1 MTHPE
6 IVTTLRALPDE
17 IDQLVHG
24 LSEDA
29 LRSRPTPDE
38 WSIKEV
44 CAHLRDAI
52 EIDGER
58 IRRMATEDDPFL
70 PAYDQEA
77 LAREKD
83 YRNESTPLILT
94 ALRAFLG
101 GLAYLLENLAQDE
114 WQRTGRHEERGP
126 ISVSQ
131 YAELSAQHAQAHL
144 AQLKTLR
151 DQPPPAR

>member
-1 MTHPE
+1 MTRQE
-6 IVTTLRALPDE
+6 IIDTLRALPDE
-17 IDQLVHG
+17 IEKLVED

-29 LRSRPTPDE
+29 LRRRPTPDE

-58 IRRMATEDDPFL
+58 IRRMATEDDPFI

-94 ALRAFLG
+94 GLRAFLG
-101 GLAYLLENLAQDE
+101 GLAYLLENLGEED
-114 WQRTGRHEERGP
+114 WQRSGRHEERGP

-131 YAELSAQHAQAHL
+131 YAELSAEHARAHL
-144 AQLKTLR
+144 AQLRSLR
-151 DQPPPAR
+151 EQAPPGR

>member
-1 MTHPE
+1 MTRQE
-6 IVTTLRALPDE
+6 IVDTLRALPDE
-17 IDQLVHG
+17 IEKLVEG

-29 LRSRPTPDE
+29 LRWRPTPDD

-44 CAHLRDAI
+44 CAHLRDST

-94 ALRAFLG
+94 GLRAFLG
-101 GLAYLLENLAQDE
+101 GLAYLLENLSEED
-114 WQRTGRHEERGP
+114 WQRGGRHEERGP
-126 ISVSQ
+126 VSVSQ
-131 YAELSAQHAQAHL
+131 YAELSTEHARAHL
-144 AQLKTLR
+144 AQIRSLR
-151 DQPPPAR
+151 EQAPSGR